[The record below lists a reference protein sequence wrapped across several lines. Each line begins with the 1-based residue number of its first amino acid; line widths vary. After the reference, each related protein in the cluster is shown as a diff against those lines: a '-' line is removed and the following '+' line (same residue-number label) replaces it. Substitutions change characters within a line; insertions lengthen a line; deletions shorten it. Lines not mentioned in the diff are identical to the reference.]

1 MYCSSYIYDRFVCQV
16 DLNATVSAS
25 QDEEDS
31 FHSCLSKCS
40 ISSSDN
46 DVNKDGLH
54 LPYFDPLQLS
64 DVGSRKPNASRDFY
78 DSGALWNP
86 SSSQSSNYKKAN
98 AAVNIGSAGPRKP
111 LKGDRSAA
119 NVIISDHFVND
130 VITMSKPNSVLN
142 NRSSLQSSNY
152 RKANATVSERF
163 TGSGKPLMKD
173 DSSAANRIIS
183 DHLMDDFTA
192 TSKPNAALNNR
203 SSLQG
208 SNNRKT
214 DTAVNNRSACP
225 RKPSMK
231 DGSSAANGIISYH
244 LMDDVTAKSKP
255 NTVLNNLSSLQ
266 SSNNRKEDIAVNNR
280 SACPRKPL
288 MKDDSCTANGII
300 SDNLIGDVTAT
311 SKPNTVLNNRSSLQ
325 SSNNRKTNTAVDNR
339 SASRGEHLVKGD
351 SSAANRNISNHLM
364 DDVTARLETESLLNK
379 TFNIGSDG
387 GSSGQSWLTSDL
399 TYVTSLSDSSC
410 SLHSVRIERQ
420 PVASDVVGDKRHCSL
435 VETVLV
441 PVDDI
446 DADTSC
452 QHDDLECSYL
462 SDDRS
467 LLHDWKKT
475 SDNDVDVTVPAEVK
489 ALSAAELRRRLT
501 ELGQNPG
508 PITESTRRLHEL
520 RLSRLMARSDKH
532 ATTAAEP
539 HLVNTG

>member
-31 FHSCLSKCS
+31 FHSCLSNCF

-225 RKPSMK
+225 RKLSMK
-231 DGSSAANGIISYH
+231 H
-244 LMDDVTAKSKP
+244 
-255 NTVLNNLSSLQ
+255 
-266 SSNNRKEDIAVNNR
+266 
-280 SACPRKPL
+280 
-288 MKDDSCTANGII
+288 DSCTANGII

-475 SDNDVDVTVPAEVK
+475 SGNDVDVTVPAEVK